1 MIHDPRQ
8 LSIQNFTYDLPDDR
22 IASVPLERRSD
33 SKLLIFKS
41 ETISAG
47 PFTDLKKHLPNNS
60 MLVFNNTKVIL
71 ARLLFTR
78 STGARIECF
87 CLEPEAGITP
97 EISFRSQGSCR
108 WWAMIGN
115 AKKWKA
121 DEVIEN
127 RFLMNGTEIVLTARR
142 IEVKGQESLVEF
154 HWTPADFSF
163 SEILEGTGI
172 LPLPPYMNREA
183 NSDEL
188 IRYNT
193 VYAKH
198 DGSVAAPTA
207 GLHFTDEILAE
218 LQNNNVDLAYLT
230 LHVGAGTFKPVK
242 SDTMAEHE
250 MHAERIIFSADFI
263 DRLIA
268 QKKSGVVIPVGTT
281 ATRSLESL
289 YWWGVKILKGDALG
303 FDLFI
308 DQWEPYQ
315 YDSSD
320 LPSLEIALAAVK
332 NRMTESNSTELTG
345 FTKIIIAPGYDFK
358 VIDALITNFHQPQS
372 TLLLLVSALVG
383 DQWRNIY
390 KYAMD
395 NEFRFLSYGDSSL
408 LFPAKK

>member
-1 MIHDPRQ
+1 
-8 LSIQNFTYDLPDDR
+8 
-22 IASVPLERRSD
+22 
-33 SKLLIFKS
+33 
-41 ETISAG
+41 
-47 PFTDLKKHLPNNS
+47 
-60 MLVFNNTKVIL
+60 
-71 ARLLFTR
+71 
-78 STGARIECF
+78 
-87 CLEPEAGITP
+87 
-97 EISFRSQGSCR
+97 
-108 WWAMIGN
+108 
-115 AKKWKA
+115 
-121 DEVIEN
+121 
-127 RFLMNGTEIVLTARR
+127 
-142 IEVKGQESLVEF
+142 
-154 HWTPADFSF
+154 
-163 SEILEGTGI
+163 
-172 LPLPPYMNREA
+172 MNREA

-218 LQNNNVDLAYLT
+218 LQNNYVDLAYLT

-242 SDTMAEHE
+242 SDTMAEHD

-268 QKKSGVVIPVGTT
+268 QKKLGVVIPVGTT

-315 YDSSD
+315 YASSD

>member
-1 MIHDPRQ
+1 
-8 LSIQNFTYDLPDDR
+8 
-22 IASVPLERRSD
+22 
-33 SKLLIFKS
+33 
-41 ETISAG
+41 
-47 PFTDLKKHLPNNS
+47 
-60 MLVFNNTKVIL
+60 
-71 ARLLFTR
+71 
-78 STGARIECF
+78 
-87 CLEPEAGITP
+87 
-97 EISFRSQGSCR
+97 
-108 WWAMIGN
+108 
-115 AKKWKA
+115 
-121 DEVIEN
+121 
-127 RFLMNGTEIVLTARR
+127 
-142 IEVKGQESLVEF
+142 
-154 HWTPADFSF
+154 
-163 SEILEGTGI
+163 LEGTGI

-218 LQNNNVDLAYLT
+218 LQSNNIGLAYLT

-315 YDSSD
+315 YDSSE
-320 LPSLEIALAAVK
+320 LPTLEIALAAVK